1 MWKEPPKMKNKKL
14 ESYKDLEKATL
25 GMLSN
30 VLEETGRQ
38 IDDVWDLIRVCRRYP
53 KVEREQEGLGN
64 LEEAVNRMLLDVQ
77 SQILE
82 VVQIMKKAEE
92 E

>member
-1 MWKEPPKMKNKKL
+1 MKNKKL
-14 ESYKDLEKATL
+14 ELCKDLEKATL

-30 VLEETGRQ
+30 VLEETERQ
-38 IDDVWDLIRVCRRYP
+38 IGDVWDLICICRRYP
-53 KVEREQEGLGN
+53 KVEREEVGLGK
-64 LEEAVNRMLLDVQ
+64 LDDAVGQMLLDVQ
-77 SQILE
+77 NQIFE

>member
-1 MWKEPPKMKNKKL
+1 MKNKKL

-30 VLEETGRQ
+30 VLEETEKQ
-38 IDDVWDLIRVCRRYP
+38 IDDVRELIHICRRYS
-53 KVEREQEGLGN
+53 KVEREEVGLGK
-64 LEEAVNRMLLDVQ
+64 LDDVVGQMLFDIQ
-77 SQILE
+77 NQIYD